1 MSAGRRAFLAALAA
15 LAVAAPAGARELHGE
30 SDAFAA
36 DGVAIAWGILR
47 AARPDDAT
55 VVMRIAR
62 DDSRYPA
69 LAVVAIDPFGG
80 QSIVVRAPA
89 AAPGVIDVPSRRGRF
104 ADHARTEVRLYASA
118 KPGPGEAPA
127 LVVFYQGVPDT
138 TPEFES
144 ETKLRA
150 WLDERTARLRSTREG
165 GGK

>member
-1 MSAGRRAFLAALAA
+1 VRAGRRAFLASLAA
-15 LAVAAPAGARELHGE
+15 LTLAAPAGARELHGE

-36 DGVAIAWGILR
+36 EGVAIAWGVLR
-47 AARPDDAT
+47 AAQPDDAT

-62 DDSRYPA
+62 DASRYPA
-69 LAVVAIDPFGG
+69 LAVVALDPFGG

-89 AAPGVIDVPSRRGRF
+89 AAPGVVDVPSRRGRF

-144 ETKLRA
+144 DAKLAAWLEARLAKLRA
-150 WLDERTARLRSTREG
+150 SAK
-165 GGK
+165 GKKP

>member
-15 LAVAAPAGARELHGE
+15 LAVAAPAAARELHGE
-30 SDAFAA
+30 SDVFAA

-47 AARPDDAT
+47 AAQPDEAT

-62 DDSRYPA
+62 DESRYPA
-69 LAVVAIDPFGG
+69 LAVVAVDPFGG
-80 QSIVVRAPA
+80 QSLVVRAPA

-104 ADHARTEVRLYASA
+104 ADHARTEVRLYAGA

-144 ETKLRA
+144 DAKLAAWLEARLAKLRA
-150 WLDERTARLRSTREG
+150 SAKGT
-165 GGK
+165 KP